1 MQELIRQQQEGTLA
15 LTLPEPEVPTFNG
28 NPTDYWSFI
37 RAFENLIERKTRSES
52 AQLSNL
58 VQHTT
63 GKVKELMKSCLAM
76 KEEDGYREAR
86 SLLKT
91 RYGQS
96 YRIASAY
103 VGKLTRGPAIKA
115 KDGEA
120 LRRFSILLTGCK
132 NTLKEIGYLSKIENP
147 DTLKTIVNRL
157 PYGLRQRWRD
167 VADNITENVGREITI
182 EDLSDFVTAKARAA
196 THAIFR
202 DISSQ
207 SSPPPRHPKAKKP
220 PPLS

>member
-1 MQELIRQQQEGTLA
+1 MQELIRQQQESTLA
-15 LTLPEPEVPTFNG
+15 LTLPEPEVPTFHG
-28 NPTDYWSFI
+28 NPIDYWSFI
-37 RAFENLIERKTRSES
+37 HVFENLIRRKTRSES
-52 AQLSNL
+52 E
-58 VQHTT
+58 
-63 GKVKELMKSCLAM
+63 VKELVRSCLAM

-115 KDGEA
+115 EDGEA
-120 LRRFSILLTGCK
+120 LRRFSILLTGCN

-167 VADNITENVGREITI
+167 VADNITENIGREITI
-182 EDLSDFVTAKARAA
+182 EDLSDFVTAEARAA
-196 THAIFR
+196 MHAIFGN
-202 DISSQ
+202 ISSQ
-207 SSPPPRHPKAKKP
+207 SSPPPKYPKHRRP
-220 PPLS
+220 SPLP